1 MDCIDLVLDQPPLV
15 HPFGS
20 QEGCLLPSLQ
30 RSWHFHV
37 GRLEV
42 PAALGLN
49 TDVLVVVVLSLTWSN
64 PRQTVVVT
72 GIQNAIQLLRA
83 HLCGLEPLGVA
94 GPLIVVVQRL
104 VHTPLLA
111 LATNRPITHQA
122 DHSSPLGRT
131 RWARWS
137 WCSSVRCFP
146 STAVSAARS
155 RWLSS
160 APSWR

>member
-122 DHSSPLGRT
+122 DRSSSGWT
-131 RWARWS
+131 RWAWWS
-137 WCSSVRCFP
+137 LRCSPMRCS
-146 STAVSAARS
+146 STAVRS
-155 RWLSS
+155 RWMPPASS
-160 APSWR
+160 RR